1 MRHSLRFTILA
12 ATLALSG
19 CATAYVMMPPQP
31 TKVAKASMT
40 VTPGTSWNKAPMS
53 VGLSGTGTLNS
64 KSETWT
70 QDGPALNQVTFFGGI
85 KDGEALIKMASGS
98 DRKAPLFKSSMLPQ
112 EVVEF
117 VEKSFRVQTT
127 SPVFAVTEVKPLA
140 FAGQQGFQFDFSF
153 TTPDEVRRKGR
164 AAGAVKD
171 GMLYLI
177 VYEAAEIH
185 YFDRNVAEFEK
196 ILSSVQLG

>member
-1 MRHSLRFTILA
+1 VRHFLRLSFVA

-19 CATAYVMMPPQP
+19 CATAYVLVPAQA

-40 VTPGTSWNKAPMS
+40 ITPGTAWNKSPYS
-53 VGLSGTGTLNS
+53 VGLSGTGVLNS

-70 QDGPALNQVTFFGGI
+70 QDGPSLNQVTFFGGI
-85 KDGEALIKMASGS
+85 KDGESLIKMPGGS

-127 SPVFAVTEVKPLA
+127 SPVFAVTEVKPLT
-140 FAGQQGFQFDFSF
+140 FAGQPGFQFDFAF

-171 GMLYLI
+171 GQLYLI
-177 VYEAAEIH
+177 VYEAAAIH
-185 YFDRNVAEFEK
+185 YFDRNMAEFEK
-196 ILSSVQLG
+196 LLSSATLG